1 MTIKEFL
8 DEATERAIPRLN
20 GDSRS
25 DFRRCRSNAWNII
38 PNVLLEVLEEQ
49 GLRKL
54 ADDLHYKLDVV
65 NHDNAKWCLIAR
77 MKADHPAYK
86 IVTAFS
92 VDANPP
98 IMAKIHA
105 TFKAEGKKRVFAR
118 LVADEVTEDTDVARL
133 VQRFIDAD
141 LNTRLTA
148 LAKRLEE
155 PMKTME
161 MLAKIGISRTDVKRL
176 YRAVSIFEKTRVPY
190 TADGRITQYFPIGD
204 EPLGDYLEQSG
215 KWLMDYTSTLPES
228 IAPDVAGLSESLTVL
243 PRSIAN
249 LNAKTG
255 FLYVATERFE
265 QDDWNELTGD
275 IPEYKPSVIYT
286 GDLIPRSIWDAR
298 ISRLY
303 DKGKLNRYLPSK
315 CPDMDCGMFT
325 HLDTFCAVLKGEFK
339 THNEYRKLMYPGTV
353 LVSMDIVEKISL
365 T

>member
-8 DEATERAIPRLN
+8 DETTKRAIPNLQ

-25 DFRRCRSNAWNII
+25 DFRRYMTNAWSII
-38 PNVLLEVLEEQ
+38 PNALLKVLEER
-49 GLRKL
+49 GINKL
-54 ADDLHYKLDVV
+54 ADDLHYRLGIL
-65 NHDNAKWCLIAR
+65 NSGNANWYLTAR
-77 MKADHPAYK
+77 MKYSHPAYK
-86 IVTAFS
+86 IDTAFS
-92 VDANPP
+92 VDVNWP
-98 IMAKIHA
+98 IIAKIHA

-118 LVADEVTEDTDVARL
+118 LVADEVTEDTDVAGL

-155 PMKTME
+155 PVKAME
-161 MLAKIGISRTDVKRL
+161 MLAEIGISRADVKRL

-228 IAPDVAGLSESLTVL
+228 IVPDVAGLRESLTVL
-243 PRSIAN
+243 PRSIAS

-303 DKGKLNRYLPSK
+303 DKGKLTRYLPSR
-315 CPDMDCGMFT
+315 CPDMDSGLFAY
-325 HLDTFCAVLKGEFK
+325 LDAPRAVLKGEFNA
-339 THNEYRKLMYPGTV
+339 HNEYRKLMYSGTV
-353 LVSMDIVEKISL
+353 LVPEHIAAKIIH